1 MKKTEYGDRSRTEYA
16 EHGRMRRTAGKKA
29 DRLRKT
35 ALFLFVG
42 AVLALPGCGKRGGEG
57 GGDETV
63 SQKGAE
69 EPFAAGLIPAES
81 AEQEASPVDL
91 TRGGYSWEYLLPSG
105 EMQSE
110 IADAMSPLD
119 ENFIMQELPLPEGE
133 REAEYR
139 LVIDML
145 PDRAEVTAWAVSDI
159 GNMDAPAV
167 ETAVYEI
174 GSAADAAAADS
185 YVFPMQEGRVY
196 VIHMVWDADRRSER
210 GFSGEGDYVVRT
222 SGGVL
227 ALSETGGTDAS
238 ETDMTNASGTDVT
251 NAPETD
257 VTDASET
264 DVTNA
269 PEAGGTDASETDGA
283 DAPETDVTNAP
294 EADGSDAAG
303 EGDADRWGLSMTV
316 QDVTLT
322 GLTIVFSQSGGEP
335 SGELMTGCAYV
346 LEKWDGTAWTPLPY
360 ITEEDV
366 AWHDLAYNLPMDAA
380 TELTVDWEW
389 LYGRLSPGRYRIG
402 KSVMDFRGTA
412 NYDTG
417 MYYAEFEPAPLVC
430 F

>member
-35 ALFLFVG
+35 ALFLFVS
-42 AVLALPGCGKRGGEG
+42 AVLALPGCGKRSGEG

-63 SQKGAE
+63 SQKGAK
-69 EPFAAGLIPAES
+69 EPFAAGLIPAEG

-119 ENFIMQELPLPEGE
+119 ENFTMQELPLPEGE

-222 SGGVL
+222 SGGVP
-227 ALSETGGTDAS
+227 ASSETGGTDASETGGTDAS
-238 ETDMTNASGTDVT
+238 ETDMTNAS
-251 NAPETD
+251 ETD
-257 VTDASET
+257 VTD
-264 DVTNA
+264 
-269 PEAGGTDASETDGA
+269 
-283 DAPETDVTNAP
+283 AP

-380 TELTVDWEW
+380 TEIAVDWEW

>member
-1 MKKTEYGDRSRTEYA
+1 MKRTEYGDTS
-16 EHGRMRRTAGKKA
+16 RTAGKKA

-42 AVLALPGCGKRGGEG
+42 AVLALPGCGKRSGEG

-63 SQKGAE
+63 SQKGVE
-69 EPFAAGLIPAES
+69 EPFAAGLIPAEG
-81 AEQEASPVDL
+81 AEQEALPVDL

-222 SGGVL
+222 SGGVP
-227 ALSETGGTDAS
+227 AS
-238 ETDMTNASGTDVT
+238 S
-251 NAPETD
+251 
-257 VTDASET
+257 
-264 DVTNA
+264 
-269 PEAGGTDASETDGA
+269 
-283 DAPETDVTNAP
+283 ETDVTNAP
-294 EADGSDAAG
+294 EADGADAPETEGTDASETGVTNASEADGTNASERGVTDASETEGTDAPETDGSDVAG